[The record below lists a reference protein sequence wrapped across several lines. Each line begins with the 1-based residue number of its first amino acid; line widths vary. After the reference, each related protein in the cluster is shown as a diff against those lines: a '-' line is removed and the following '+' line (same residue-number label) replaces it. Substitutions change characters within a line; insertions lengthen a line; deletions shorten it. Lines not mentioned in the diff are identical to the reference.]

1 VGARS
6 ELVQSMYDAFGR
18 GDIPT
23 ILGALDDGV
32 VWTAPDVLPQGG
44 TFKGPDEV
52 GRFFAGVADAWE
64 DIDVQPEALGDI
76 GEDLVVVVASIGGK
90 RRGGGPAGWGAVHVW
105 EVRDGKVTRFRE
117 LTDLGAPID

>member
-1 VGARS
+1 
-6 ELVQSMYDAFGR
+6 MYDAFGR

-32 VWTAPDVLPQGG
+32 VWSSPDVLPQGG

-52 GRFFAGVADAWE
+52 GRFFTGVAAAWE
-64 DIDVQPEALGDI
+64 QIEVQPDAIGDV
-76 GEDLVVVVASIGGK
+76 GDDLVVVVADIGG
-90 RRGGGPAGWGAVHVW
+90 RRTGGGSARWGAVHVW

-117 LTDLGAPID
+117 LTDLGAPIA

>member
-1 VGARS
+1 MGARS

-32 VWTAPDVLPQGG
+32 VWTSPDVLPQGG

-64 DIDVQPEALGDI
+64 QVDVRPEAVADAGN
-76 GEDLVVVVASIGGK
+76 DLVVVVADISG
-90 RRGGGPAGWGAVHVW
+90 RRKAGGPAQWGAVHVW
-105 EVRDGKVTRFRE
+105 EVRDSKVTRFRE
-117 LTDLGAPID
+117 LTDLGEKIA